1 MGRLCMDKHE
11 LNFLCETIR
20 FVHSI
25 RKYENWELMEAGE
38 ISKFKKMS
46 GAFNRIEKKVEAF
59 QDFLG
64 VEILDFTGRKY
75 EVELPIEALNV
86 DDFDNTEN
94 LIIADM
100 VEPAI
105 KKKESSEI
113 VRYGK
118 AILKNAKG

>member
-1 MGRLCMDKHE
+1 MDKHE